1 MLALSLELAQH
12 QFEQSP
18 ALSSVPIGKPIGIL
32 VLLGFAAEGIWRLAR
47 HIGVIAHEGAHALA
61 GWSMGHK
68 IVRVELK
75 SDGSGETVIG
85 GPMSSLGVVITSF
98 AGYMGPSL
106 FGLGA
111 AALLAHHQV
120 EAVLIMA
127 GIALFLM
134 LLLVRNSFGCISV
147 LLNGGVIFLV
157 LRYGNVE
164 IETIAAYA
172 LSWFLLLSGVRFVLM
187 PGSWLGDSETLSKT
201 THIPRVVWIALW
213 LAGALLA
220 LWVGGHLLV

>member
-1 MLALSLELAQH
+1 MLAMPLELAQH
-12 QFEQSP
+12 QLEHNLT
-18 ALSSVPIGKPIGIL
+18 LSSVPLGEPIGII
-32 VLLGFAAEGIWRLAR
+32 VLLGFAVEGIWRLAR

-68 IVRVELK
+68 IARVELN
-75 SDGSGETVIG
+75 SDGSGKTVIE
-85 GPMSSLGVVITSF
+85 GPWTSLGVIITSF
-98 AGYMGPSL
+98 AGYLGPSL

-120 EAVLIMA
+120 RAVLIVA

-134 LLLVRNSFGCISV
+134 LLLVRNSFGCVSV
-147 LLNGGVIFLV
+147 LLNGGLIFLV

-187 PGSWLGDSETLSKT
+187 PGSWAGDSETLSKT

-213 LAGALLA
+213 LAGAVLA
-220 LWVGGHLLV
+220 LWIGGHLLV